1 MNSTKLASI
10 GLAAALTA
18 ILPAA
23 PAQAAGVARSFL
35 SAAGSD
41 SNNCA
46 NVATPCR
53 HMAAAFAATAT
64 NGEIYVLDPANY
76 GSVTITHGV
85 SIQGHGWGSI
95 APVSGGNGITISA
108 PSTDVVNLD
117 GLTIDGTALPNTAGI
132 VFNSGGLLTVANC
145 VVRDLGNGLIVG
157 NSGTLT
163 LALTVSNSYFN
174 DNAGNGILLQPTSS
188 GAIIASIDR
197 TVLSGNG
204 FAGLNLIGQF
214 GISLLRATVTDSV
227 AANNVSGGNGT
238 GFLVQSAANQ
248 SVATLAVMHSSAI
261 ANSFGI
267 SAFGANTT
275 LVVGQS
281 TVTGNTTGYSA
292 SSGGIIDSYG
302 DNNIF
307 INGANMGSLSLVTKQ

>member
-1 MNSTKLASI
+1 
-10 GLAAALTA
+10 
-18 ILPAA
+18 
-23 PAQAAGVARSFL
+23 
-35 SAAGSD
+35 
-41 SNNCA
+41 
-46 NVATPCR
+46 
-53 HMAAAFAATAT
+53 
-64 NGEIYVLDPANY
+64 
-76 GSVTITHGV
+76 
-85 SIQGHGWGSI
+85 
-95 APVSGGNGITISA
+95 
-108 PSTDVVNLD
+108 
-117 GLTIDGTALPNTAGI
+117 
-132 VFNSGGLLTVANC
+132 
-145 VVRDLGNGLIVG
+145 
-157 NSGTLT
+157 
-163 LALTVSNSYFN
+163 
-174 DNAGNGILLQPTSS
+174 
-188 GAIIASIDR
+188 
-197 TVLSGNG
+197 
-204 FAGLNLIGQF
+204 
-214 GISLLRATVTDSV
+214 VTDSV